1 VKEEATIETVA
12 PKPATK
18 RVGIDTLA
26 SQDRE
31 KKDMRGGH
39 RQSVNSKRSW
49 TPHLTKSSTASL
61 LDLHLT
67 SLDPVPTSMDLTTP
81 DASSEAP
88 QPPLPDVRIE
98 ERWREL
104 RKRRG
109 RIGCGF
115 VRANRGA
122 VV

>member
-1 VKEEATIETVA
+1 VA
-12 PKPATK
+12 PAKCE
-18 RVGIDTLA
+18 LE
-26 SQDRE
+26 E
-31 KKDMRGGH
+31 KL
-39 RQSVNSKRSW
+39 

-67 SLDPVPTSMDLTTP
+67 SSDLVPPSMDLTAPNT
-81 DASSEAP
+81 SSEAP
-88 QPPLPDVRIE
+88 QPPLLDVRIE
-98 ERWREL
+98 EGWREL